1 MVLGWK
7 DGQRS
12 EIRRRWGLRMR
23 LGLDFLWV
31 DVLGKGRSFRLE
43 VMEYSMGTW
52 RSRDDKSGTKV
63 DRVCGGWGGLSFTWS
78 KDGVMLKGLSARL
91 T

>member
-1 MVLGWK
+1 
-7 DGQRS
+7 
-12 EIRRRWGLRMR
+12 MR

-31 DVLGKGRSFRLE
+31 DVFGEGRSFRLE
-43 VMEYSMGTW
+43 VMDHSMGTW

-63 DRVCGGWGGLSFTWS
+63 DRVRWGWGGFSFTGS